1 MSRVRGL
8 ELRVARYTVTYLLL
22 TSHTYSQT
30 TANLL
35 LNLACN
41 VHLLPSARL
50 QSKAA

>member
-1 MSRVRGL
+1 VL
-8 ELRVARYTVTYLLL
+8 LARYLLL
-22 TSHTYSQT
+22 TTHCLLSQA

-41 VHLLPSARL
+41 VNLLPPARL

>member
-1 MSRVRGL
+1 ML
-8 ELRVARYTVTYLLL
+8 ATYLLA
-22 TSHTYSQT
+22 TTTNYHFSQT

>member
-1 MSRVRGL
+1 MHYDELYVHNRSAYGDGL
-8 ELRVARYTVTYLLL
+8 VSV
-22 TSHTYSQT
+22 T

-41 VHLLPSARL
+41 VRLLPPSRL